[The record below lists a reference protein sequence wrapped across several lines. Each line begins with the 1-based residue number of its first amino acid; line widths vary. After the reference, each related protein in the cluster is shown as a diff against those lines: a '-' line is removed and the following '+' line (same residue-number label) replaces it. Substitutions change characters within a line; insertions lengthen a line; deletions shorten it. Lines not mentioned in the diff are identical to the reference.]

1 MCVKWGQ
8 VGKKEESE
16 GNWSM
21 HNIELKTVQSS
32 EMTHTATAD
41 GTSSSSNTQ
50 TLDLHK
56 KIYRFNFGY
65 EPHLKMDMN
74 KNFIRINY
82 PGGVEVKSSATK
94 AIILDRFC
102 F

>member
-8 VGKKEESE
+8 VGKKGESG

-41 GTSSSSNTQ
+41 GTSSSATQ

-56 KIYRFNFGY
+56 KNYRFNFGR
-65 EPHLKMDMN
+65 EPHLK
-74 KNFIRINY
+74 KKRI
-82 PGGVEVKSSATK
+82 
-94 AIILDRFC
+94 
-102 F
+102 

>member
-32 EMTHTATAD
+32 AVTHTATAD
-41 GTSSSSNTQ
+41 GTNTQ

-56 KIYRFNFGY
+56 KRFID
-65 EPHLKMDMN
+65 L
-74 KNFIRINY
+74 
-82 PGGVEVKSSATK
+82 
-94 AIILDRFC
+94 ILGARHI
-102 F
+102 